1 MIRLA
6 PRPRLPLYPP
16 LEELRLAAERALPG
30 VGIPASR
37 RLLLA
42 RVRGQLG
49 DWASLTDLDLAW
61 RLVRRDW

>member
-1 MIRLA
+1 MATRQS
-6 PRPRLPLYPP
+6 RPIFPP

-42 RVRGQLG
+42 RVRGRLG
-49 DWASLTDLDLAW
+49 DWARLTDLELAW
-61 RLVRRDW
+61 RLVRRDG